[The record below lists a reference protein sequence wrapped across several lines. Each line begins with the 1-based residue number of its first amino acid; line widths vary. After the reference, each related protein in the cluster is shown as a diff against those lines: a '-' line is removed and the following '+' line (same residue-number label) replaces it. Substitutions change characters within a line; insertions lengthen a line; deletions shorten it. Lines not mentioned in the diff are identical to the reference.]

1 MREGPT
7 GARTEADLLTD
18 REWDCLCYV
27 VERYSSK
34 QIAARLGVA
43 PKTVDSYL
51 DTARVKLGAR
61 TRQEAAQMLVARYG
75 AVYPRKGFPGE
86 SLPGDGVRE
95 TGSDPRFFAQGAGGG
110 RAFGREPGRPHRA
123 RDFANGADRGVPG
136 AVSAARSEPGRA
148 VAADQLGADRAAT
161 AQPGGRGLRTGA
173 LRSGP
178 PEMFYRELLTLA
190 WSLIDGAKPSR
201 ETEAAMD

>member
-1 MREGPT
+1 MREGRNTTTAEIP
-7 GARTEADLLTD
+7 LLSD

-75 AVYPRKGFPGE
+75 LITPRKALPPG
-86 SLPGDGVRE
+86 SPPGDSRGE
-95 TGSDPRFFAQGAGGG
+95 YPPTDP
-110 RAFGREPGRPHRA
+110 
-123 RDFANGADRGVPG
+123 
-136 AVSAARSEPGRA
+136 
-148 VAADQLGADRAAT
+148 VA
-161 AQPGGRGLRTGA
+161 
-173 LRSGP
+173 
-178 PEMFYRELLTLA
+178 Y
-190 WSLIDGAKPSR
+190 
-201 ETEAAMD
+201 